1 MIQAIALRSLAAF
14 AAILCVPALLGSGPI
29 SVASAADAAG
39 TCASPRQMEGF
50 KTCADVAKAEQ
61 EGALVLY
68 SPDPEEGSAKLLAAF
83 HAEFPK
89 ITTNFIR
96 LQTGALYQKL
106 MTERRANVFLV
117 DALQLTDIGFVL
129 DFQKRNGYLRY
140 VSPEMSG
147 YKADYKSQPEGY
159 WTWASFIMAGI
170 AYNPKLVPPDQV
182 PKSWKDMLNPRWAS
196 TVSTKGSTSG
206 LQHVAWYELKRLYG
220 DEYWKT
226 FTELKPRGFDSYVQQ
241 YDRLT
246 SGQDAIAHTAQLSGY
261 LLAKAKGAPIA
272 FVFPEEGMVNTPG
285 FMGAVAEAPHPNAAQ
300 LFMDWFLSKHGQKIY
315 DDIMLLN
322 SPRDDAE
329 PPPGSKPVSE
339 FKLLYP
345 ADWQAFLATHGQF
358 VKEWDKITGVR

>member
-1 MIQAIALRSLAAF
+1 MIHPTALRTLLLLG
-14 AAILCVPALLGSGPI
+14 AIFCVPALTQT
-29 SVASAADAAG
+29 ASSAEPTA
-39 TCASPRQMEGF
+39 CASPRQMEGF

-68 SPDPEEGSAKLLAAF
+68 SPDPEEGSAKLLVAF
-83 HAEFPK
+83 HREFPK

-106 MTERRANVFLV
+106 QTERRANVFLV
-117 DALQLTDIGFVL
+117 DVLQLTDIGFVL
-129 DFQKRNGYLRY
+129 DMQKRNGYMRY
-140 VSPEMSG
+140 ISPEMTG
-147 YKADYKSQPEGY
+147 YKADYKSTPEGY

-170 AYNPKLVPPDQV
+170 AYNPKLVPADQV
-182 PKSWKDMLNPRWAS
+182 PKSWKDLLNPRWAG
-196 TVSTKGSTSG
+196 VISTKGPTSG
-206 LQHVAWYELKRLYG
+206 LQHVGWYELKQIYG
-220 DEYWKT
+220 DDYWKKI
-226 FTELKPRGFDSYVQQ
+226 TELKPRGFDSYVQQ
-241 YDRLT
+241 YDRLI
-246 SGQDAIAHTAQLSGY
+246 SGQDAVAHTAQLSGY
-261 LLAKAKGAPIA
+261 LLAKAKGAPVE

-285 FMGAVAEAPHPNAAQ
+285 FMGVVAEAPHPNAAQ

-315 DDIMLLN
+315 DNIMLLN

-345 ADWQAFLATHGQF
+345 SDWQAFLATHSQF

>member
-1 MIQAIALRSLAAF
+1 M
-14 AAILCVPALLGSGPI
+14 LCVPVLLAAGP
-29 SVASAADAAG
+29 VATASAADMVAP
-39 TCASPRQMEGF
+39 CASPRQMEGF
-50 KTCADVAKAEQ
+50 RTCADVAKAEQ

-83 HAEFPK
+83 HEEFPK

-117 DALQLTDIGFVL
+117 DVLQLTDIGFVL
-129 DFQKRNGYLRY
+129 DFQKRNGYMRY
-140 VSPEMSG
+140 VSPELTG
-147 YKADYKSQPEGY
+147 YKADYKSTPEGY

-182 PKSWKDMLNPRWAS
+182 PKSWKDMLNPRWAGV
-196 TVSTKGSTSG
+196 VSTKGSTSG
-206 LQHVAWYELKRLYG
+206 LQHVGWYELKRLYG
-220 DEYWKT
+220 DDYWKT
-226 FTELKPRGFDSYVQQ
+226 FAELKPRGFDSYVQQ
-241 YDRLT
+241 YDRLI
-246 SGQDAIAHTAQLSGY
+246 SGQDAVAHTAQLSGF
-261 LLAKAKGAPIA
+261 LLAKAKGAPVQS
-272 FVFPEEGMVNTPG
+272 FVLEP
-285 FMGAVAEAPHPNAAQ
+285 AVARANGIAIARHAPHPNAAQ

-315 DDIMLLN
+315 DTVMLLN

-329 PPPGSKPVSE
+329 PPPGGKPVSE

-345 ADWQAFLATHGQF
+345 ADWQVFLATHGQF